1 MKPRVWE
8 DLLGQE
14 PAVRLFKRALASGK
28 LSQTY
33 LLVGPEGT
41 GKKTCALLLVNYLF
55 CAEASPCAQCAPCQ
69 KLARGVHPDLMLL
82 LPEGQSIK
90 ISQVREAESFIR
102 FRPLEAP
109 VKVVLIPSAER
120 LTPEAANA
128 LLKSLEE
135 PPPYVHF
142 VLTTISTD
150 TLLPTIVSRSQV
162 VRFRPLPP
170 ELVSQILIE
179 RFGKEPEEAQVLSLL
194 SEGSPGR
201 ALSLV
206 EKGLLEEL
214 NRVVSVARTE
224 DPALKLKAA
233 EALARRAE
241 DLPDLIYLLKL
252 WLWYSYLKAK
262 GLSEYPKVFPEP
274 APGAGLSLIPL
285 ADRIL
290 EGLTRYAQAE
300 LSLLV
305 LILELSR
312 LLEGQGLF

>member
-1 MKPRVWE
+1 MKPRSWE
-8 DLLGQE
+8 EVVGQE

-28 LSQTY
+28 LAQTY

-41 GKKTCALLLVNYLF
+41 GKKTCAFLLVNYLF
-55 CAEASPCAQCAPCQ
+55 CSESSPCYECTNCQ
-69 KLARGVHPDLMLL
+69 KLSRGVHPDLMVLD
-82 LPEGQSIK
+82 PQGENIK
-90 ISQVREAESFIR
+90 ISQVREAENFMR

-109 VKVVLIPSAER
+109 AKVILILSAER

-142 VLTTISTD
+142 ILTAVSTD

-162 VRFRPLPP
+162 VRFRALPP
-170 ELVSQILIE
+170 ELVTKMLIE
-179 RFGKEPEEAQVLSLL
+179 RFGREPEEAQMLALL
-194 SEGSPGR
+194 SEGSLGR
-201 ALSLV
+201 ALSLA

-214 NRVVSVARTE
+214 NRVVSAARMN

-233 EALARRAE
+233 EGLAQRKR
-241 DLPDLIYLLKL
+241 DLPELIYLLKL

-262 GLSEYPKVFPEP
+262 GLSEYPRVFPEP
-274 APGAGLSLIPL
+274 APAEAIKIISF

-290 EGLTRYAQAE
+290 EGLERYANPE
-300 LSLLV
+300 LSLLA
-305 LILELSR
+305 LILELSC
-312 LLEGQGLF
+312 LLQG